1 MQQAPA
7 VCPCVTAALFP
18 MITEV
23 DFLLVNCHAPFE
35 HTEKLAPP
43 LPPPTVDPSMALS
56 PLTERG
62 RQQAARVLNN
72 SSLSGCG
79 SAHSDLLSACGRQR
93 QVALW
98 ESEASLVCTASS
110 RTARAV
116 G

>member
-7 VCPCVTAALFP
+7 LCPCVTAALFP

-23 DFLLVNCHAPFE
+23 DFLLVNCHAPDE

-62 RQQAARVLNN
+62 RQQEARVLNN

-79 SAHSDLLSACGRQR
+79 SAHIYSQHVGGRGRWPSGSLRPAWSAPQ
-93 QVALW
+93 ALGQPG
-98 ESEASLVCTASS
+98 L
-110 RTARAV
+110 
-116 G
+116 